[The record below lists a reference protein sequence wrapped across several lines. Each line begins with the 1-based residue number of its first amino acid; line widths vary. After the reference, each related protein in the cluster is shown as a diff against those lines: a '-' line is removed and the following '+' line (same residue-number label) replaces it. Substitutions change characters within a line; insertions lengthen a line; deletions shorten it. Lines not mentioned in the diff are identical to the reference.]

1 MQEIVQFLAESLV
14 ADRDAIEIREE
25 EETLLLIVA
34 DDDLG
39 SVIGRR
45 GMTARAIRTV
55 VKACGGPYVEVTSPS
70 DNRSRA
76 GGS

>member
-1 MQEIVQFLAESLV
+1 MQEIVRFLAENLV
-14 ADRDAIEIREE
+14 EDPDAIEIREE
-25 EETLLLIVA
+25 EETLLLVVA
-34 DDDLG
+34 DGDLG

-45 GMTARAIRTV
+45 GLTARAIRSV

-70 DNRSRA
+70 DERSRT